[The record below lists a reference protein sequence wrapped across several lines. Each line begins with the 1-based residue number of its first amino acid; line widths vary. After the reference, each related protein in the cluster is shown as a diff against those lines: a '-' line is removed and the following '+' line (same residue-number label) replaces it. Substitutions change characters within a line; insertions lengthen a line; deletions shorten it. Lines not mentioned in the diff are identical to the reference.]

1 MPLLHREGVGVGVVK
16 VSLVEVQLVVHE
28 GLEVLTVSLEVNL
41 SREPEK
47 RKKMVVKMTFEKLIR
62 THETNDVIKR
72 CQKLLSNSFFS

>member
-47 RKKMVVKMTFEKLIR
+47 RKKK
-62 THETNDVIKR
+62 
-72 CQKLLSNSFFS
+72 